1 MKFRI
6 ETPGHRA
13 SPSLKA
19 FVTEK
24 LSSLDRYYKDIQEIE
39 VSLLNEV
46 KGRNE
51 VVNCTL
57 NIRIPGKDEYIKTKS
72 SIFEDAVLKAAE
84 AAKRRLRIR
93 KTQLQKANRK
103 NTPNRK
109 VSAKA
114 TTKGVNKAAKKTVP
128 PTSK

>member
-19 FVTEK
+19 FVTQK
-24 LSSLDRYYKDIQEIE
+24 LSSLDKYYKDIQEVE
-39 VSLLNEV
+39 VTLLNEV
-46 KGRNE
+46 KGKNE

-93 KTQLQKANRK
+93 KTQLQLANRK
-103 NTPNRK
+103 KTANRK
-109 VSAKA
+109 VSAKVA
-114 TTKGVNKAAKKTVP
+114 RKAAKK
-128 PTSK
+128 SL